1 MPADV
6 SERRPPGF
14 LSRTG
19 RLGRGDHV
27 TGWALVSPAVVLIGI
42 FGLLPVLMSLQ
53 LSFQK
58 SDLLTPETPWV
69 GFDNYKKLA
78 DDPVFVEAIKHTIVY
93 TALFVPGTMLVGL
106 FVAAALN
113 RSVRFISVYRTAAY
127 ITMAV
132 STISQGIIFLW
143 LTDRDYGLVNAA
155 LNAVGVAPQA
165 FLASPSQALYVIVA
179 MTIWGWTGFSVIV
192 YLAALQGVPAEL
204 HEAAAIDGAQRVH
217 PVPHHHRAAAR
228 TGESVPRGLADDQRI
243 AAVRRGLR
251 DHEGRTVARH
261 HGHRLLPV
269 GPRVREVRRR
279 VRRGDGLCAVRR
291 HPGDHR
297 RAVPPRPQV
306 RALMTESRRP
316 HPSHL
321 SPPRMPP
328 EPAVAGF
335 DCPSARGISSSFRV
349 TFILIVPLLWML
361 ITSLETEG
369 EANRFPPVLLPES
382 PRFENYS
389 DAWAAAPFG
398 HFFVN
403 SALVTLVVLVS
414 NLVVC
419 SLAGYAFARIRFLGR
434 GALFVTL
441 MATLMV
447 PFQVTMIPVF
457 LIVKWFGD
465 NVWEG
470 LGIDHIGALM
480 LPNLATAFGIF
491 FLRQFFQTVPVE
503 LEEAARVD
511 GTSRLGV
518 LFKIVLPLSLPALS
532 TLAALTV
539 LTSWNDFLWP
549 LIVITSQDQ
558 MTIPLGLSYFQ
569 GAHFVRWPL
578 LMAANVMSLLPM
590 LLVFIGAQRYFV
602 QSVASTG
609 LKG

>member
-1 MPADV
+1 MTSTQLPDTGTTAPQTH
-6 SERRPPGF
+6 SSLPPTRP
-14 LSRTG
+14 RKV
-19 RLGRGDHV
+19 RLPF
-27 TGWALVSPAVVLIGI
+27 SPWHLVLIPLT
-42 FGLLPVLMSLQ
+42 FLLV
-53 LSFQK
+53 
-58 SDLLTPETPWV
+58 
-69 GFDNYKKLA
+69 
-78 DDPVFVEAIKHTIVY
+78 
-93 TALFVPGTMLVGL
+93 
-106 FVAAALN
+106 
-113 RSVRFISVYRTAAY
+113 
-127 ITMAV
+127 
-132 STISQGIIFLW
+132 
-143 LTDRDYGLVNAA
+143 
-155 LNAVGVAPQA
+155 
-165 FLASPSQALYVIVA
+165 
-179 MTIWGWTGFSVIV
+179 
-192 YLAALQGVPAEL
+192 
-204 HEAAAIDGAQRVH
+204 
-217 PVPHHHRAAAR
+217 
-228 TGESVPRGLADDQRI
+228 
-243 AAVRRGLR
+243 
-251 DHEGRTVARH
+251 
-261 HGHRLLPV
+261 
-269 GPRVREVRRR
+269 
-279 VRRGDGLCAVRR
+279 
-291 HPGDHR
+291 
-297 RAVPPRPQV
+297 
-306 RALMTESRRP
+306 
-316 HPSHL
+316 
-321 SPPRMPP
+321 
-328 EPAVAGF
+328 
-335 DCPSARGISSSFRV
+335 
-349 TFILIVPLLWML
+349 VPLLWML

-369 EANRFPPVLLPES
+369 EANRFPPVLVPDR

-389 DAWAAAPFG
+389 EAWSAAPFG
-398 HFFVN
+398 HFFLN

-414 NLVVC
+414 NLIVC

-465 NVWEG
+465 NVWDV

-518 LFKIVLPLSLPALS
+518 LFKIVLPLSLPAMS

-569 GAHFVRWPL
+569 GAHRVKWPL